1 MFVPAGITPRKSF
14 IINSLWC
21 YNWACRAGTGGMFLT
36 LITSKDY
43 LAGWAC
49 RYQWILIGYAKFCV
63 SILRILSWYIT
74 LFYSYCISYKNPAL
88 AWGLFK
94 FFNVIK
100 HSHTSLLSD
109 FVLQTLLIWKVVK
122 VFVVPRLKIESA
134 LIKKAQEGIDPVEKN
149 AAENLKNLLLVI
161 FDVNFVVILIVKKN
175 LFPFHELIWNFINE
189 SI

>member
-1 MFVPAGITPRKSF
+1 MSLHGFCLRSFNSTTNNVQSRVTKTYCKVSAIPSQIKKNTLVVNTLLWKICCSLVLNQLLLTLVFVPAGITPRKSF

-49 RYQWILIGYAKFCV
+49 RYQSILIGYAKFCV

-74 LFYSYCISYKNPAL
+74 PFYSYCISYKNPAL

-94 FFNVIK
+94 FVNVI
-100 HSHTSLLSD
+100 
-109 FVLQTLLIWKVVK
+109 
-122 VFVVPRLKIESA
+122 
-134 LIKKAQEGIDPVEKN
+134 
-149 AAENLKNLLLVI
+149 
-161 FDVNFVVILIVKKN
+161 
-175 LFPFHELIWNFINE
+175 
-189 SI
+189 